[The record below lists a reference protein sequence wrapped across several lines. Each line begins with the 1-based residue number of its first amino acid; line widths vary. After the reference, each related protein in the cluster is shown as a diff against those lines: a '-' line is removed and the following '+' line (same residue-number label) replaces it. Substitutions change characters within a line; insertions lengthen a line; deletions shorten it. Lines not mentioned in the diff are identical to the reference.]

1 MMEKN
6 LNIKFEN
13 PIKVS
18 LSPLKTPEQKR
29 KEFERNLKETKQKM
43 DDAFTDVGEDIHVFL
58 ASGKS
63 FNQYT
68 RDRMST
74 SFESKKS
81 ASKRVLSRLNKEKS
95 GYKPK
100 KHHGKFDNYKFDKD
114 LFLQE
119 IQQNPAGSTI
129 NWSLLARKYDIKSK
143 NGTTPKN
150 AGQVLKEYAKT
161 KNPNLTQHL
170 RLRRIRRAKKIIIQK
185 NIKISL
191 PTKRPAKNLKTDI
204 KRKVSSGELYIGVP
218 VAPKSIVK
226 TKITDAGTLNQE
238 KEQIYG
244 RKIPMQHIRKS
255 ALEHQIQS
263 GTLRFFTDEEYI
275 NISDQE
281 LRSRFLR
288 IQESIPENR
297 ENAISFLKSLERT
310 RSIKLWHDHSD
321 ILNHSYV
328 CFMLSWLYD
337 TANYLTNQEYME
349 KYPERR
355 PINVQAEVEKPKIY
369 IFGQSGCKDE
379 EQMTYVETRL
389 EDLKDIDTP
398 IEHDNYKIQDCLR
411 LFSGDG
417 PARQFEGGQQRGG
430 NYPCLCGVHAEEHTN
445 LLHCF
450 QVSPQ
455 DLDDRCRL
463 ATSSNSLRKL
473 KEGCLNPFQ
482 NLKKR

>member
-1 MMEKN
+1 MEKN

-150 AGQVLKEYAKT
+150 AGQVLKE
-161 KNPNLTQHL
+161 
-170 RLRRIRRAKKIIIQK
+170 

-355 PINVQAEVEKPKIY
+355 PINVQAEVEKTKNLY
-369 IFGQSGCKDE
+369 IWTISQILNAGCKDE